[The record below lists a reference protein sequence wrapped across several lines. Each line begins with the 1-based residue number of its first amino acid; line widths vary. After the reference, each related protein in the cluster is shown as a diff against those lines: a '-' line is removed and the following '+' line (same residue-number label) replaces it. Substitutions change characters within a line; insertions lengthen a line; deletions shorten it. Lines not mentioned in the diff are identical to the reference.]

1 MNEPKQYNHFVF
13 QHTFYELQLNDFLIN
28 QYDLKKLFKLTTI
41 VMFLDRSHQQNN
53 NYNESQASYIVNE
66 LLDLVKNAY
75 NNEKVINWRN

>member
-1 MNEPKQYNHFVF
+1 MNEQDKFDFHKY
-13 QHTFYELQLNDFLIN
+13 DFLDPYFHAPIN

-41 VMFLDRSHQQNN
+41 VMFLDRSHKQNN
-53 NYNESQASYIVNE
+53 NYNESQATYIVNE